1 MYTNYFQLS
10 LFLNWTHLY
19 WNRRVDISGSGMA
32 RSDRVREPG
41 GWSGSPEKRG
51 SRFVAIERAHHHR
64 HHGPSTCS
72 PCSSPPPS
80 PCPPPPPR
88 IHRCAPV
95 PLYEQRHS
103 PSPSLACKNFSL
115 VHEIARSTVVFVRCH
130 SARIVTRRRDAPVLR
145 TQMRHLRRTLSRKG
159 VPGSRLFFFRFSFF
173 YFFILFFYDHLTL
186 VGAPLRGIA
195 QLHRIDICAFA
206 RVYSCALPRTVNR
219 IVNRSYFGWRYRNTG
234 VLLEDP
240 WD

>member
-19 WNRRVDISGSGMA
+19 WNRRVDISGRRVA
-32 RSDRVREPG
+32 RSDRVRVSG
-41 GWSGSPEKRG
+41 DWSGSPEKRG
-51 SRFVAIERAHHHR
+51 SRFVAIERAHHR

-95 PLYEQRHS
+95 PPYEQRHS

-130 SARIVTRRRDAPVLR
+130 SARIVTRRRDAPILR
-145 TQMRHLRRTLSRKG
+145 TQMRHLRRTFITRKS
-159 VPGSRLFFFRFSFF
+159 VPGSRLFFFHFFSFF
-173 YFFILFFYDHLTL
+173 FFYDHLTL

-195 QLHRIDICAFA
+195 RRATA
-206 RVYSCALPRTVNR
+206 
-219 IVNRSYFGWRYRNTG
+219 SYRYLCVRASIF
-234 VLLEDP
+234 VCSSSEL
-240 WD
+240 